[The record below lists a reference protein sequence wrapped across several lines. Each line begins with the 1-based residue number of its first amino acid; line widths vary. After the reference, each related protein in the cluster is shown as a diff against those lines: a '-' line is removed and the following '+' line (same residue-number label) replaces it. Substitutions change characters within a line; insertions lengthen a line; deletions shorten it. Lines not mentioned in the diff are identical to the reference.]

1 MARTRPYPCC
11 DHCVHGKRI
20 IPSRHG
26 RPCPR
31 GCNEPSVV
39 TLSSSDRDVLT
50 DALEHLWLTKPARR
64 VEVEEVTAKVGVLPV
79 ATADA

>member
-11 DHCVHGKRI
+11 DHCVHGKRM
-20 IPSRHG
+20 IPNRHR

-31 GCNEPSVV
+31 GCEPNVV
-39 TLSSSDRDVLT
+39 TLSRSDRDVLT

-64 VEVEEVTAKVGVLPV
+64 AAVERLTAKVGVLPV
-79 ATADA
+79 AIADA